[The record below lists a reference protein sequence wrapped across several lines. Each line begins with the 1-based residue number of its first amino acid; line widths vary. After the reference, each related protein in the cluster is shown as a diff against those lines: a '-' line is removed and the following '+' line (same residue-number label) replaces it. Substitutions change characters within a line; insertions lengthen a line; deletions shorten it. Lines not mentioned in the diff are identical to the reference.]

1 LGVFGSSSSR
11 LARFFLRYST
21 PFAGLRRM
29 PVLGPCVRW
38 ISSKIVARETL
49 TWIQVQRGPAAGLWL
64 RVNSR
69 TGRSILAGSSEL
81 AVQQALA
88 EHLQL
93 GMTFYDLGANIG
105 FFTLLAAKL
114 VGPSGCVVSFE
125 ADPEIAARLREN
137 VSRNNFSWVTVE
149 QKAIWSEPSLV
160 TFLRMDPAIS
170 PDRGQ
175 GHVIP
180 NAISPNAIPIEAV
193 SLDAYTSKNS
203 APQFIKCDV
212 EGAEVEVF
220 RGARRLLGE
229 KRPSI
234 LCELHGNEIRRIVL
248 QDLSALGYR
257 CHDCDPTHILALPQ

>member
-1 LGVFGSSSSR
+1 LGVSDSSSSR
-11 LARFFLRYST
+11 LARFFLRYAT
-21 PFAGLRRM
+21 PFSGLRRL
-29 PVLGPCVRW
+29 PVFGPCVRW
-38 ISSKIVARETL
+38 ISSKIVGGETL

-69 TGRSILAGSSEL
+69 TGRPILAGSVEWT
-81 AVQQALA
+81 VQQALA
-88 EHLQL
+88 EHLHL

-137 VSRNNFSWVTVE
+137 ISRNSFSWVTVE
-149 QKAIWSEPSLV
+149 QKAVWSEPSLV

-175 GHVIP
+175 GHIIP
-180 NAISPNAIPIEAV
+180 DAISPNAIPIEAV
-193 SLDAYTSKNS
+193 SLDAYTSNNS

-220 RGARRLLGE
+220 RGARRLLAE
-229 KRPSI
+229 KRPSV
-234 LCELHGNEIRRIVL
+234 LCELHGNETRRIVL
-248 QDLSALGYR
+248 QNFSSLGYR
-257 CHDCDPTHILALPQ
+257 CHNCDPTHILALPQ